1 MSVHICLESMSSK
14 HPIKFLTTLFRV
26 ICFATV
32 RALSV
37 VYIYIYIYIY
47 IYTPLVSKYFM
58 MDYIIKFWI
67 KCYIIKYAL
76 ILECVAF
83 VEKIFYEKELTHRLS
98 LIFLIIN
105 FFFKKVEM

>member
-14 HPIKFLTTLFRV
+14 HPIKFFTTLFQV
-26 ICFATV
+26 KCFATV
-32 RALSV
+32 KALSV
-37 VYIYIYIYIY
+37 VYIYI
-47 IYTPLVSKYFM
+47 TPLVSKYFM

-83 VEKIFYEKELTHRLS
+83 VEKIFYEKELTQWLG
-98 LIFLIIN
+98 LIFFIIN
-105 FFFKKVEM
+105 FFFKKR